1 MTIDNDFAKSELL
14 DRICDLVDRVHLG
27 GGNGTSLN
35 HLRKPGV
42 SRAGE
47 GLELWVKHFL
57 AGTIGFADDSIIQT
71 IWDEKFS
78 FHGGINNPPDVMLRN
93 SIAAEVKKTEG
104 NGGTLQLNSSW
115 PIRTLHHD
123 DLHITKKCRDAEA
136 WTEKP
141 FLLFVGQID
150 PTVKNISALWII
162 DGRCLSDNEEIYLSL
177 LSKARAAMLLL
188 GSRGTKEIGQFANLD
203 TRMRTV
209 LRVRPMFSL
218 LHPARIFNSIFIHQ
232 TTKQFAL
239 NVLLPESTYDS
250 FTEEERR
257 KLETAGK
264 GAAINRLKIPDPTN
278 TTSDV
283 SAVHI
288 FGSW

>member
-1 MTIDNDFAKSELL
+1 
-14 DRICDLVDRVHLG
+14 
-27 GGNGTSLN
+27 
-35 HLRKPGV
+35 
-42 SRAGE
+42 
-47 GLELWVKHFL
+47 
-57 AGTIGFADDSIIQT
+57 
-71 IWDEKFS
+71 
-78 FHGGINNPPDVMLRN
+78 
-93 SIAAEVKKTEG
+93 
-104 NGGTLQLNSSW
+104 
-115 PIRTLHHD
+115 LHHD